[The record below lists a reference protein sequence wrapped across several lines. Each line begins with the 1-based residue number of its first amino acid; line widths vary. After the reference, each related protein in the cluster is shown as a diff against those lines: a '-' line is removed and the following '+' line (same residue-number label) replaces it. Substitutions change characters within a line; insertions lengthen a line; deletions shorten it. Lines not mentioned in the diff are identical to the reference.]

1 MGILHKALQL
11 SIAATM
17 KMMMVTVLMLAC
29 LATNILSRTYLVETK
44 DHGYGRRRMM
54 MPQDGNLVD
63 EPEYGV
69 RRQKLGFSDFFRG
82 EGRTTT
88 RAPVTVRTTS
98 ARQGPGSEFLGRRR
112 RSIGLE

>member
-1 MGILHKALQL
+1 MGILHKTLQL

-17 KMMMVTVLMLAC
+17 KMVIVTVLMLAC
-29 LATNILSRTYLVETK
+29 LATNILSRTYLIETADE

-54 MPQDGNLVD
+54 MPQD

-88 RAPVTVRTTS
+88 RAPVTVRTTT

>member
-1 MGILHKALQL
+1 MGIIPHKALQL

-17 KMMMVTVLMLAC
+17 KMMIVTVLMLAC
-29 LATNILSRTYLVETK
+29 LATNILSRTYLVETADE

-63 EPEYGV
+63 EPEFGV

-88 RAPVTVRTTS
+88 RVSNIKISGAS
-98 ARQGPGSEFLGRRR
+98 NSK
-112 RSIGLE
+112 

>member
-17 KMMMVTVLMLAC
+17 KMVMVTALMLAC
-29 LATNILSRTYLVETK
+29 LATNILSRTYLVETANK

-63 EPEYGV
+63 GTDYGV
-69 RRQKLGFSDFFRG
+69 RRQKLGFSDFLRG
-82 EGRTTT
+82 EGRTTQAPAAT
-88 RAPVTVRTTS
+88 RPPVTDESKIIRITK
-98 ARQGPGSEFLGRRR
+98 
-112 RSIGLE
+112 